1 MTTGFLSRSQIYSC
15 QTIYR
20 DAKHKHSAALT
31 KQRLERF
38 IRACCWS
45 ESSSFTAQKDAN
57 TQPADIHPSKTTP
70 PVLTECISFIF
81 HYIRENSKYFH
92 HIKYINQSKETKQSL
107 TKTEITERRKCLEK
121 RSVVKANY
129 FKLQTLKKKKNK
141 NQTVYFSNAKLFIAT
156 VNGGGHC
163 GKLTMKWIRSNSF
176 KLHITERSQ
185 LWLQPHLYR
194 PLFQFLKF

>member
-1 MTTGFLSRSQIYSC
+1 ML
-15 QTIYR
+15 
-20 DAKHKHSAALT
+20 L
-31 KQRLERF
+31 
-38 IRACCWS
+38 IRVQQLHRTEGRKYTACR
-45 ESSSFTAQKDAN
+45 
-57 TQPADIHPSKTTP
+57 HPSIQDYTTCTYR
-70 PVLTECISFIF
+70 VHFIHF
-81 HYIRENSKYFH
+81 PLHQENSKYFH

-129 FKLQTLKKKKNK
+129 FKLQTLKKKKK

-185 LWLQPHLYR
+185 L
-194 PLFQFLKF
+194 